1 MTNNPEWLCFA
12 FLVIER
18 ASARMI
24 LHVEGATAPVVQD
37 AAVQP

>member
-12 FLVIER
+12 FLVTES

-37 AAVQP
+37 AAVQR